1 MSGASREEAQ
11 DAYEQATQYMH
22 TLAKQDPFL
31 AALMTEDE
39 EQIDLAHEDLMRSV
53 GEELQG
59 IVAGI
64 ECIDTPEQI
73 RMDLDIF
80 HSKADTMDPCER
92 KKQLHALEQRAENL
106 MQRHH
111 T

>member
-11 DAYEQATQYMH
+11 EAYEQATQYMH
-22 TLAKQDPFL
+22 TLAKRDPFI
-31 AALMTEDE
+31 AALLTEDE
-39 EQIDLAHEDLMRSV
+39 EQIDRAHEDLMGSV

-92 KKQLHALEQRAENL
+92 KKQLHTLEQRAENL